1 MAARL
6 YAMLPR
12 IRITDLFSEVARW
25 TLFTDCFTH
34 LRSGET
40 VVDPRVLMASLLAD
54 GLNLSLTRMAEACTI
69 ASLGKLAKSRRL
81 YAFGKASAYPTLEP
95 LIAGRVNVALIRAH
109 WAEILRVAASI
120 RTGTVILADHAPGF
134 LSAAERCRGGAPR
147 VGPARATASRDEALE
162 IGIDRDRHGAALF
175 QLLQGLAGNEAL
187 FEGAVAPAAHDPDIA
202 GTQSIAQFRQHT
214 QLVVAPVD
222 GPPASTCRAHRSRMK
237 PVGADFCKLS
247 VVAVFMS
254 RSISMAR
261 SSDAA
266 AGTPW
271 KANVARKAGDQR
283 RTQA

>member
-95 LIAGRVNVALIRAH
+95 LIAGRVKRRAH
-109 WAEILRVAASI
+109 PRPL
-120 RTGTVILADHAPGF
+120 GGNPPGRR
-134 LSAAERCRGGAPR
+134 L
-147 VGPARATASRDEALE
+147 
-162 IGIDRDRHGAALF
+162 
-175 QLLQGLAGNEAL
+175 
-187 FEGAVAPAAHDPDIA
+187 DPD
-202 GTQSIAQFRQHT
+202 G
-214 QLVVAPVD
+214 
-222 GPPASTCRAHRSRMK
+222 HRDPR
-237 PVGADFCKLS
+237 
-247 VVAVFMS
+247 
-254 RSISMAR
+254 
-261 SSDAA
+261 
-266 AGTPW
+266 
-271 KANVARKAGDQR
+271 
-283 RTQA
+283 